1 MSQEKWRP
9 VFLNLQ
15 QFSHKVI
22 PFSYQRLC
30 SLLPCRHQRALKNF
44 WVHWLFVYFCSWLL
58 FDFCDIAISTWET
71 WGQREK
77 AADCQQFDECPP
89 NFQRTKSGCFR
100 QYKFASTQICYPD
113 PVPLAPLA
121 LEISFLTKIGG
132 YPLDCSGRF
141 SDMLCYLLLCCLGI
155 GLHEFKQRLFFQS
168 DIQRAILALWRISSV
183 TLAHW
188 NMHITITELVLCLE
202 Q

>member
-1 MSQEKWRP
+1 MSQEKWRA

-15 QFSHKVI
+15 QCSHKVI

-44 WVHWLFVYFCSWLL
+44 WVHWFQLSGHIRNCRK
-58 FDFCDIAISTWET
+58 ISYLRSSGFE
-71 WGQREK
+71 
-77 AADCQQFDECPP
+77 ADCQQFDECPP

-132 YPLDCSGRF
+132 YPLDCPGWF

-155 GLHEFKQRLFFQS
+155 GLHEFKQLLFFQS

-188 NMHITITELVLCLE
+188 NMHITI
-202 Q
+202 